1 MNQLFDLNGKVIV
14 VTGATGILA
23 GGAAKYLQQNGAK
36 VVYLG
41 RNQERVDKAISE
53 ANEISQDCMGLTCDV
68 LDESGLKEGYEA
80 VLSRFGRIDA
90 LINGA
95 GGNMPGATIGPDKE
109 IFDLDLDDYAKVMDL
124 SLIHI

>member
-80 VLSRFGRIDA
+80 VRSRFGRIDA
-90 LINGA
+90 LMN
-95 GGNMPGATIGPDKE
+95 
-109 IFDLDLDDYAKVMDL
+109 
-124 SLIHI
+124 